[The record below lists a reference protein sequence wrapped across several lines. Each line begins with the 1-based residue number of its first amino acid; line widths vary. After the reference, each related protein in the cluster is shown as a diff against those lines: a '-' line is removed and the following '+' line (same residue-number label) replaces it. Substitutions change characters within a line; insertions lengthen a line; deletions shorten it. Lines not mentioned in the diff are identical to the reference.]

1 VKVKIKPDNIEKIQV
16 EEEKQSEETKIDKD

>member
-1 VKVKIKPDNIEKIQV
+1 MKVKIKPDNIEKIQV